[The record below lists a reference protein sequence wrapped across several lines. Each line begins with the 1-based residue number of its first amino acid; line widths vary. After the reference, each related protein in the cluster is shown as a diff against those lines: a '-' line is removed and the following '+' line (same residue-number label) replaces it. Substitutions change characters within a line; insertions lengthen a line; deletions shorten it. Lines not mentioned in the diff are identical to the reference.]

1 MTARERESVRER
13 ALTYPCD
20 QPRGAL
26 PGQRLPHL
34 QHRPTP
40 QRDQQNPGEQTATE
54 PVLLPRARTRTAR
67 AAPDRLLG
75 KPSPSPPS
83 SSRVL
88 CLSRPTPASRAS
100 DTRLLPVYS
109 CLRGWPVTPQNTIP
123 LVTATDTALAHRET
137 VQLQQRPRRSPAR
150 PDSSL
155 PASPLGASLGH
166 LPSCPA
172 SAGPG
177 DVESSGAQHTHVA
190 RDKGQG

>member
-1 MTARERESVRER
+1 MRER

-26 PGQRLPHL
+26 PGQWLPRL

-40 QRDQQNPGEQTATE
+40 QRDQQNPGEQTDTE
-54 PVLLPRARTRTAR
+54 PILLSRSRTRTAR

-88 CLSRPTPASRAS
+88 CLSRPTPASHAS
-100 DTRLLPVYS
+100 DTRPLPVYS
-109 CLRGWPVTPQNTIP
+109 CLRGWPPVTPQNTVP
-123 LVTATDTALAHRET
+123 LVTATDTALAHKET
-137 VQLQQRPRRSPAR
+137 VQLQQRPRRSPAC